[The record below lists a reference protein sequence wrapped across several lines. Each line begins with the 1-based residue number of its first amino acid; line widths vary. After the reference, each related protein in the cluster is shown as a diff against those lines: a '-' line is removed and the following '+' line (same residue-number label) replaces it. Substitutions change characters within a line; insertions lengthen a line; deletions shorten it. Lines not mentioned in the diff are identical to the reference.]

1 MRNIEICDL
10 HGHFLPGMDDGSRS
24 VAESLQMLELAAE
37 QGIGQMFA
45 TPHYYPVET
54 VEEFL
59 TRRQAA
65 ARQLAEA
72 MEKHPKP
79 LPRIALG
86 AEVAYRP
93 GLGNAEDLEKLCL
106 GNSRFLL
113 LELPFRPWNQSMFR
127 DISAMANV
135 RGVMPVIAH
144 VERYLSMQSDKNLQR
159 LMDQDVLFQMNA
171 DVLLRWP
178 ARRRAKQLL
187 KYGTVHLLGSD
198 CHNLDTRKPNLG
210 PAVDY
215 LQRCKLDREL
225 QAAAE
230 LSMEIFEQA

>member
-59 TRRQAA
+59 CRRHQAA
-65 ARQLAEA
+65 QALMQA
-72 MEKHPKP
+72 MEKHAKP

-93 GLGNAEDLEKLCL
+93 GLGNAE
-106 GNSRFLL
+106 N
-113 LELPFRPWNQSMFR
+113 LELSTSNS
-127 DISAMANV
+127 
-135 RGVMPVIAH
+135 
-144 VERYLSMQSDKNLQR
+144 
-159 LMDQDVLFQMNA
+159 
-171 DVLLRWP
+171 
-178 ARRRAKQLL
+178 
-187 KYGTVHLLGSD
+187 
-198 CHNLDTRKPNLG
+198 
-210 PAVDY
+210 
-215 LQRCKLDREL
+215 
-225 QAAAE
+225 
-230 LSMEIFEQA
+230 